1 LTVYRYKNVLACLN
15 LSHVDPTVIRYAAL
29 LARTA
34 GSERVSFVHVVSPSN
49 LPETFLQEYPQL
61 APQVDDLMQQRLDE
75 EVGQHFP
82 DVDGTT
88 YVNEILQGDKLKT
101 LVGRIR
107 EDDVDLVILGRKRE
121 QSGRDSLEKLLTR
134 KAPCSVLIVPE
145 GAEPAITRL
154 LCPVDFSPFAQ
165 RAMEK
170 ALLYCRN
177 LGLTSLTAAHYYD
190 LPSGYSKLGLSAEE
204 FARQLEPHLVRQ
216 FDEFLAR
223 MDTSGVTIER
233 ILRRASDVPQAVQ
246 EDVAASGADLIVL
259 GSRGRSASASVFLG
273 TMAEKLIWTTQTPM
287 LVVKEKGEG
296 AGLLKILFD
305 AG

>member
-1 LTVYRYKNVLACLN
+1 VYRYKNVLACLN
-15 LSHVDPTVIRYAAL
+15 LSHVDPTVIRYAGL

-34 GSERVSFVHVVSPSN
+34 GSDRVSFVHVVSPSS
-49 LPETFLQEYPQL
+49 LPESFLEEYPQF
-61 APQVDDLMQQRLDE
+61 APQVDDMMRERLEE
-75 EVGQHFP
+75 EVAQYFSDQQAPPH
-82 DVDGTT
+82 VI
-88 YVNEILQGDKLKT
+88 EILQGDKLRT
-101 LVGRIR
+101 LVGRIHD
-107 EDDVDLVILGRKRE
+107 DDVDLVILGRKRE

-145 GAEPAITRL
+145 GAEPAITRI

-170 ALLYCRN
+170 ALLYCRT
-177 LGLTSLTAAHYYD
+177 LGLRSLTAAHYYD

-204 FARQLEPHLVRQ
+204 FARQLEPHLARQ

-223 MDTSGVTIER
+223 MDTSGVTVER
-233 ILRRASDVPQAVQ
+233 ILRRAGDVPRAVQ
-246 EDVAASGADLIVL
+246 EDVAVSGADLIVL

-287 LVVKEKGEG
+287 LVAKEKGEG
-296 AGLLKILFD
+296 AGLLRLIFE
-305 AG
+305 GS